1 MKKIKKLDTIRAF
14 AAMYVFLAH
23 AFLPILKDSPLSI
36 FFRFGQ
42 EAVMLFFLLSGF
54 VIHISY
60 SRNPNI
66 KFREYFVKRFRRIY
80 FPIFCSYF
88 ISGII
93 YYYQNNTLDFSYY
106 QLIGNL
112 LMLQDNELKPGNWFV
127 PLFDNGPLWSLSY
140 EWWFYMLFFIF
151 IKKVN
156 SKKIIH
162 IIAIFSSIS
171 WLIFLLKPN
180 HIFLVFSYFIIW
192 WAGFEVSKLY
202 TENKIINFKSTLYI
216 NIWLLI
222 FVIISLIPIIIYS
235 DFSLI
240 NPGKFP
246 LLNFRHFLSV
256 FFLFNFGVFWYIN
269 KLKGFNYFFF
279 LNRIAPISYALYLIH
294 RPILKIEISHLFFF
308 DILFKFSIIIMLSY
322 LIEIILQPIFNKLIK
337 T

>member
-1 MKKIKKLDTIRAF
+1 MKKIKKLDTVRAF

-151 IKKVN
+151 IKK
-156 SKKIIH
+156 
-162 IIAIFSSIS
+162 SIQ
-171 WLIFLLKPN
+171 KN
-180 HIFLVFSYFIIW
+180 HSYH
-192 WAGFEVSKLY
+192 S
-202 TENKIINFKSTLYI
+202 
-216 NIWLLI
+216 
-222 FVIISLIPIIIYS
+222 
-235 DFSLI
+235 
-240 NPGKFP
+240 
-246 LLNFRHFLSV
+246 
-256 FFLFNFGVFWYIN
+256 
-269 KLKGFNYFFF
+269 YFFF
-279 LNRIAPISYALYLIH
+279 N
-294 RPILKIEISHLFFF
+294 FMVN
-308 DILFKFSIIIMLSY
+308 FSIKTKPYIFSFFLLYY
-322 LIEIILQPIFNKLIK
+322 LVGWV
-337 T
+337 